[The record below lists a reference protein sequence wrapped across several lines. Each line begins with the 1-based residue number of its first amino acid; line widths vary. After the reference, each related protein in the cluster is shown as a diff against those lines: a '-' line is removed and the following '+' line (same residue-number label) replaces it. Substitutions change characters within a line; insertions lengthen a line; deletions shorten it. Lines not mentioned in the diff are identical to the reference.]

1 MLKRNDNDK
10 AALQAKVEEKK
21 RRVEDE
27 ANKIDYDATH
37 PIVKPKRKEIKKDS
51 LDDLLLAGLGMK
63 KK

>member
-1 MLKRNDNDK
+1 M
-10 AALQAKVEEKK
+10 QAKVEEKK

-27 ANKIDYDATH
+27 AKKVDYDATH
-37 PIVKPKRKEIKKDS
+37 QTVKPKKKEIKKDS